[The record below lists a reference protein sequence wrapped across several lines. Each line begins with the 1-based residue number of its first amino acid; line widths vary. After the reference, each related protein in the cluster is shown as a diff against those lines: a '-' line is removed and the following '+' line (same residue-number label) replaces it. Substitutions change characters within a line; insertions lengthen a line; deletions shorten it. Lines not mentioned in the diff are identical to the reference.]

1 MSQQKATG
9 WKVPLLFCAVMGV
22 AVLGTWLWRNLG
34 KPEVPP
40 LEPGLVAVAQTYHID
55 LEADPEGKL
64 LRESITNA
72 STGFATHDSKD
83 ARLAALIDKSLD
95 MGRFDAA
102 CVAAV
107 LLFDQHK
114 REGKL
119 MHIARS
125 AAKDCAT
132 LPWGAFAAKAMKDP
146 GVQTDALSAQCPLAR
161 MPPALSRKGCF
172 LREGGPSASARRSPL
187 PQTPS
192 PSQRA
197 LSGQIFLQTTA
208 RS

>member
-22 AVLGTWLWRNLG
+22 AVLSTWLWRNLG

-83 ARLAALIDKSLD
+83 ARLAALLAH
-95 MGRFDAA
+95 MGLTGAA
-102 CVAAV
+102 SMPPVWPPCSCSTSTSARASSCISPAAPP
-107 LLFDQHK
+107 K
-114 REGKL
+114 T
-119 MHIARS
+119 APP
-125 AAKDCAT
+125 C
-132 LPWGAFAAKAMKDP
+132 P
-146 GVQTDALSAQCPLAR
+146 GV
-161 MPPALSRKGCF
+161 
-172 LREGGPSASARRSPL
+172 PL
-187 PQTPS
+187 PPR
-192 PSQRA
+192 P
-197 LSGQIFLQTTA
+197 
-208 RS
+208 

>member
-83 ARLAALIDKSLD
+83 ARLSALIDKSLD

-146 GVQTDALSAQCPLAR
+146 GVQIDAHFLLNARWRECPR
-161 MPPALSRKGCF
+161 P
-172 LREGGPSASARRSPL
+172 
-187 PQTPS
+187 
-192 PSQRA
+192 
-197 LSGQIFLQTTA
+197 
-208 RS
+208 

>member
-1 MSQQKATG
+1 
-9 WKVPLLFCAVMGV
+9 MGV

-125 AAKDCAT
+125 AAKDCLCRQGHEGSRRPDRRP
-132 LPWGAFAAKAMKDP
+132 LP
-146 GVQTDALSAQCPLAR
+146 AQCPLAR
-161 MPPALSRKGCF
+161 MPPALSRGCF
-172 LREGGPSASARRSPL
+172 LEGGG
-187 PQTPS
+187 T
-192 PSQRA
+192 
-197 LSGQIFLQTTA
+197 FC
-208 RS
+208 

>member
-22 AVLGTWLWRNLG
+22 AVLGTGLWRNLG

-146 GVQTDALSAQCPLAR
+146 GVQTDAHFLLNARWRECPR
-161 MPPALSRKGCF
+161 P
-172 LREGGPSASARRSPL
+172 
-187 PQTPS
+187 
-192 PSQRA
+192 
-197 LSGQIFLQTTA
+197 
-208 RS
+208 